1 VPVEFLTDEQAAGY
15 AAYRGAPSRAE
26 LERFFFLDDADREL
40 IEGKRRA
47 HNRLGFAVQLC
58 TVRYLGV
65 FLDDPTDVPAEVAD
79 YLAEQLDVADPS
91 VLKAYGE
98 RENTRLEHVREL
110 RRVLEYKDF
119 SEAEAVLRAWV
130 DARAWTTGEG
140 PKALFDAAAG
150 WLGERRVLLPGVTTL
165 ARLVASVREVANQRL
180 WDTLCGLLNVGRR
193 AVLDSLLTVP
203 PGQRISELDQLRR
216 GPVRISGPQMKW
228 ALKRAEEIADL
239 GMGEVDV
246 SAIPRGGWPSCP
258 ATAWMARRRC
268 CGGTATRVGWR
279 RCWPRGSPSG
289 HCPGKTPS
297 RSSTTPSA
305 GRCCGAASPTRPCR
319 WIPEPPRRSCC
330 CSGCPCPESATSPST
345 SSSLAAPA
353 ASSPPA
359 GTRCCCH
366 CGSSTCCNDSLTRHR
381 LGPASPTP
389 TPRHD
394 NAG

>member
-1 VPVEFLTDEQAAGY
+1 
-15 AAYRGAPSRAE
+15 
-26 LERFFFLDDADREL
+26 
-40 IEGKRRA
+40 
-47 HNRLGFAVQLC
+47 
-58 TVRYLGV
+58 
-65 FLDDPTDVPAEVAD
+65 
-79 YLAEQLDVADPS
+79 
-91 VLKAYGE
+91 
-98 RENTRLEHVREL
+98 
-110 RRVLEYKDF
+110 
-119 SEAEAVLRAWV
+119 
-130 DARAWTTGEG
+130 
-140 PKALFDAAAG
+140 
-150 WLGERRVLLPGVTTL
+150 
-165 ARLVASVREVANQRL
+165 
-180 WDTLCGLLNVGRR
+180 
-193 AVLDSLLTVP
+193 
-203 PGQRISELDQLRR
+203 
-216 GPVRISGPQMKW
+216 
-228 ALKRAEEIADL
+228 
-239 GMGEVDV
+239 
-246 SAIPRGGWPSCP
+246 
-258 ATAWMARRRC
+258 MARRRC

-394 NAG
+394 NAGCSPASPQGGRRAGPASSSSCAPTASTLGRPATGRLSPWPPTAAEQDRKHPQVQPVDQIVAQQRLHEVPAADDVHPAELPLEPRHRLGHVTLEQLGVGPPHRVQRPRGDVLGRAVQPGRDRVLGRLLGPVGREDLIGLAAEQQRLQARDVVADDLPRLLVEIGRLPAAVLESPLT